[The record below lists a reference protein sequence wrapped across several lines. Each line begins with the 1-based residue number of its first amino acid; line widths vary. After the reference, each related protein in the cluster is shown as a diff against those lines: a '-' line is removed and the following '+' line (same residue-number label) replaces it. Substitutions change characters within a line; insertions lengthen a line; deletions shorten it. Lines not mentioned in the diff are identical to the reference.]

1 MYTENRFKKKK
12 KKNSLKTVT
21 WTTPPSPYQQL
32 LFLIIINSLSFLFLK
47 TDVESDFRT
56 KSILC
61 MPIFNTNQKIVGE
74 FVTVQTYTLLL

>member
-1 MYTENRFKKKK
+1 MYTENRFKKK

-32 LFLIIINSLSFLFLK
+32 LFLIIINLLSFLFLK